1 MNHLLKF
8 STLILL
14 FMGVTAVGQEPLRV
28 SLSEAQKYAIE
39 HNRTL
44 KNAKLDLEISDLKVK
59 ETIAK
64 GLPQVDASVDY
75 TTYFGYE
82 MGFSFGAG
90 GGSEYT
96 TEQLTSAWNQTSA
109 MFPDFTQQDLSNYLA
124 GSTYSG
130 MLSAMT
136 PTTIKMTDQST
147 GKIQIGQL
155 IYSGQFWVGLQT
167 AKLGKKIAGQSIESS
182 ILDVNETVA
191 NSYFMALVTQQ
202 SLEILNQNI
211 DNLKKINAHTQR
223 MYDTGVVEQTDVDQ
237 ISMQVVMLENSKR
250 SVERSLKIIYNLLK
264 FQLGLEPAS
273 QLELTETLDQLLPKV
288 VSGDISAQNF
298 DIENNI
304 LFQMTETSEQISEQM
319 VKMQKMAYVPTLSGY
334 YAYNQKFLTTGF
346 DMTPN
351 HIAGVS
357 LSIPIFSSG
366 ARKHALA
373 QSKIELEKAKINKL
387 MVSDQLKMQAEQL
400 KFDLKSAL
408 ENYESQKKNVAVAR
422 RSFES
427 INKKYEQGMVSSLDL
442 TQSNSNY
449 LQAETNYVQASL
461 SLMQAQIKLEKLY
474 SQL

>member
-8 STLILL
+8 STVILL
-14 FMGVTAVGQEPLRV
+14 LMGITAVGQEPLRV

-44 KNAKLDLEISDLKVK
+44 KNAKLDYQISDLKVK
-59 ETIAK
+59 ETVAN
-64 GLPQVDASVDY
+64 GLPQISGSVDY

-82 MGFSFGAG
+82 MGFSFGSG
-90 GGSEYT
+90 GGSNFT
-96 TEQLTSAWNQTSA
+96 PEQLTSAWNQTSA
-109 MFPDFTQQDLSNYLA
+109 MYPNFTQQDLSNYLA

-130 MLSAMT
+130 ILSSMT

-202 SLEILNQNI
+202 SLDILNQNI
-211 DNLKKINAHTQR
+211 DNLKKINGHTQK
-223 MYDTGVVEQTDVDQ
+223 MYETGIVEQTDVDQ
-237 ISMQVVMLENSKR
+237 ISMQVVMLENSKQ
-250 SVERSLKIIYNLLK
+250 SVERSLKVIYNLLK
-264 FQLGLEPAS
+264 FQLGLEPSS
-273 QLELTETLDQLLPKV
+273 QLELTETLDQLLPKI
-288 VSGDISAQNF
+288 VSGDISSQNF
-298 DIENNI
+298 DVENNI

-351 HIAGVS
+351 HIAGLS

-366 ARKHALA
+366 ARKYALA
-373 QSKIELEKAKINKL
+373 QSKIELEKAKINTS
-387 MVSDQLKMQAEQL
+387 MVSDQLKMQEEQM

-422 RSFES
+422 RSFDN

-449 LQAETNYVQASL
+449 RQAESNFIQASL

>member
-8 STLILL
+8 STIILL
-14 FMGVTAVGQEPLRV
+14 FLGITAVGQEPLSV

-44 KNAKLDLEISDLKVK
+44 KNAKLDYQISDLKVK
-59 ETIAK
+59 EAAAN
-64 GLPQVDASVDY
+64 GLPQISAGVDY

-82 MGFSFGAG
+82 MSFNFGSG
-90 GGSEYT
+90 GGSNFT
-96 TEQLTSAWNQTSA
+96 PEQLASAWNQTSA
-109 MFPDFTQQDLSNYLA
+109 LYPNFTQQDLSNYMA

-130 MLSAMT
+130 FLSSMT
-136 PTTIKMTDQST
+136 PTSIKMTDQST

-167 AKLGKKIAGQSIESS
+167 AKLAKKIAGQSIESS
-182 ILDVNETVA
+182 ILDVNEAVA

-202 SLEILNQNI
+202 SLDILNKNI
-211 DNLKKINAHTQR
+211 ENLQKISGHTQK
-223 MYDTGVVEQTDVDQ
+223 MYETGIVEQTDVDQ
-237 ISMQVVMLENSKR
+237 ISMQVVMLENSKQ
-250 SVERSLKIIYNLLK
+250 SVERSLRVIYNLLK
-264 FQLGLEPAS
+264 FQLGLEPSS
-273 QLELTETLDQLLPKV
+273 QIELTETLDQLLPKI

-298 DIENNI
+298 DLDNNI

-351 HIAGVS
+351 HIAGLS

-373 QSKIELEKAKINKL
+373 QSKIELEKAKINTS
-387 MVSDQLKMQAEQL
+387 MVSDQLKMQEEQL

-422 RSFES
+422 RSFDN

-449 LQAETNYVQASL
+449 LQAESNFIQASL